1 MSVRKVSIICPTYK
15 EEKFIRGCIRSIEKQ
30 DYPKEDLEVFFVDG
44 MSPDRTREII
54 QEAAGRTKYIHLL
67 DNPDRT
73 VPYALNI
80 GIREATGEVIVRID
94 GHCTYPDNYVS
105 ALVRQLYELEA
116 DNVGGVWNTLPA
128 RDTTVCQAVAI
139 VSSHPF
145 GVGAHSIK

>member
-15 EEKFIRGCIRSIEKQ
+15 EEKFISGCIRSIENQ

-54 QEAAGRTKYIHLL
+54 QEAAGRMTYIHLL
-67 DNPDRT
+67 DNPHRT

-80 GIREATGEVIVRID
+80 GIREATGEVIIRID
-94 GHCTYPDNYVS
+94 GHCTYPKNYVS
-105 ALVRQLYELEA
+105 TLVKHLYELEA

-128 RDTTVCQAVAI
+128 KDTGICQAVAI
-139 VSSHPF
+139 V
-145 GVGAHSIK
+145 